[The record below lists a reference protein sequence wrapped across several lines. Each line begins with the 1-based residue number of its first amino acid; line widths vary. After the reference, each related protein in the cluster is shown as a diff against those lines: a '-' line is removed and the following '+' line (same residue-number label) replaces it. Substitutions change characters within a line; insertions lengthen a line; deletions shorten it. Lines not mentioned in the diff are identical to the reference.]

1 MADFKI
7 AFALT
12 MGHEGEYSFDPD
24 DRGGETYRGISR
36 IHNPG
41 WTGWKIIDDE
51 KIRLGITGYP
61 LKGKVDQLNNVL
73 RCNTAL
79 DNAARD
85 FYQEEYWKKSK
96 CHLIE
101 EQELCNEIFDNAVN
115 MGVGRAIEL
124 IQKACNLLNRNQSDW
139 KDIKVDCGFGTA
151 TLEALLK
158 CIKFR
163 GLKFTFNVVN
173 MLQAKHYIEWLEQNP
188 IQEKFYGVFKRVKV
202 QWN

>member
-41 WTGWKIIDDE
+41 WSGWKIIDDE
-51 KIRLGITGYP
+51 KARLGITGFP
-61 LKGKVDQLNNVL
+61 NQILINKLNLSLFRNG
-73 RCNTAL
+73 TL
-79 DNAARD
+79 DFSVRD
-85 FYQEEYWKKSK
+85 FFKENYWEKTK

-101 EQELCNEIFDNAVN
+101 DQDLCNEIFDNAVN

-124 IQKACNLLNRNQSDW
+124 IQKACNLLNRNQLDW
-139 KDIKVDCGFGTA
+139 KDIKVDCKFGPA

-158 CIKFR
+158 CVKFR
-163 GLKFTFNVVN
+163 GLKFTFNVIN
-173 MLQAKHYIEWLEQNP
+173 MLQAKHYIEWMEKNP
-188 IQEKFYGVFKRVKV
+188 TQEKFYGVFKRVKV
-202 QWN
+202 TW